1 MAKKSVLVT
10 GVYGLV
16 GSVIY
21 KRLQKSPEAFE
32 VFGMDR
38 SSIMSDRV
46 APEEAIEVPA
56 DKFFQSDLADIDK
69 LTNIFEGKHTVVHM
83 AGNPNTDAGWD
94 SLLENNICGA
104 YHVLEAAKRARVSR
118 VVLASTIQ
126 VSTGWARFVE
136 PYKYI
141 PIGEFHK
148 VPETIDPIKTTDAT
162 WPINLYAASKVF
174 GETLARAYS
183 SSSDLSCIC
192 IRIGAVNSRDE
203 HPKHLSP
210 LYCSQNDIG
219 RLAECCIN
227 APESLKFDIF
237 YGMSGNKYL
246 WPDIS
251 NAKKTV
257 GYVPEDQSCYNL

>member
-1 MAKKSVLVT
+1 MAKESILIT

-16 GSVIY
+16 GSIIY
-21 KRLQKSPEAFE
+21 KRLLKSPEAFE

-38 SSIMSDRV
+38 SSHMSDRV
-46 APEEAIEVPA
+46 SKEEFIEVPA
-56 DKFFQSDLADIDK
+56 DRFFQSDLADIDRLIK
-69 LTNIFEGKHTVVHM
+69 LFEGKDTVVHM
-83 AGNPNTDAGWD
+83 AGNPNTEASWD
-94 SLLENNICGA
+94 SLLENNICGG
-104 YHVLEAAKRARVSR
+104 YHVLEAAKRAGVSR

-126 VSTGWARFVE
+126 VSTGYARFVE

-141 PIGEFHK
+141 PVGEFDK
-148 VPETIDPIKTTDAT
+148 VPETFDPIKTTDAP

-174 GETLARAYS
+174 CETLARVYS

-192 IRIGAVNSRDE
+192 LRIGAVNSKDE

-227 APESLKFDIF
+227 APDSLKFDIF
-237 YGMSGNKYL
+237 YGMSANKYL
-246 WPDIS
+246 WPDIA
-251 NAKKTV
+251 NAEKAV
-257 GYVPEDQSCYNL
+257 GYIPEDKSSY

>member
-21 KRLQKSPEAFE
+21 KRLLKSPEAFE
-32 VFGMDR
+32 VMGMDR
-38 SSIMSDRV
+38 SSTMSDRV
-46 APEEAIEVPA
+46 SPEEAIVVPS
-56 DKFFQSDLADIDK
+56 DKFVQSDLADIDK
-69 LTNIFEGKHTVVHM
+69 LTNIFEGKHTIVHM

-94 SLLENNICGA
+94 SLLESNISGA
-104 YHVLEAAKRARVSR
+104 YHVLEAAKRAGVSR

-126 VSTGWARFVE
+126 VSTGYARFVE

-141 PIGEFHK
+141 PTGEFDK
-148 VPETIDPIKTTDAT
+148 VPDNFDPIKTKDAT

-174 GETLARAYS
+174 AETLARVYS

-192 IRIGAVNSRDE
+192 LRIGAVNSRDE
-203 HPKHLSP
+203 HPKHLRP

-219 RLAECCIN
+219 RLAECCVN

-237 YGMSGNKYL
+237 YGMSANKYL

-251 NAKKTV
+251 NANEAI
-257 GYVPEDQSCYNL
+257 GYVPEDQSGY